1 MIKKIILHTLLIIT
15 LLTSKSYGA
24 VNNNN
29 SSTSNQDNDINLVGY
44 GLSIV
49 KKIELIDGLIS
60 FDESDDNI
68 FIMPEI
74 FYESFFDNKDKI
86 EEQYGL
92 GFNFGY
98 GYKDFDIFAS
108 LGGLRAK
115 FEYEINN
122 QIEDYHR
129 GTFYYGFGIGYNFN
143 KYLATKINTK
153 FYKIEFTDRTGSSFH
168 SRNSSVA
175 LSLSIKL

>member
-1 MIKKIILHTLLIIT
+1 VIKKTILNALLVFV
-15 LLTSKSYGA
+15 LLNANSYA
-24 VNNNN
+24 SVNNNN
-29 SSTSNQDNDINLVGY
+29 SANSNQDSDINSTGY
-44 GLSIV
+44 GISIV
-49 KKIELIDGLIS
+49 KRIELIDGLIS

-74 FYESFFDNKDKI
+74 FYESFFDSEDKI

-92 GFNFGY
+92 GFNLGY

-115 FEYEINN
+115 FQYEIDNE
-122 QIEDYHR
+122 IEDYHR

-153 FYKIEFTDRTGSSFH
+153 FYNIEFTDKTGSTFQ